1 MTQDRCLCFPLHD
14 HVRSD
19 MVALKVPPGSLTGWR
34 IKIFLNNVGR
44 ILLFAV
50 LNRYLTVKSEQ
61 GQYWRNEPR
70 NLAGSWR
77 CGFLLTVC
85 EIFGLASWVFS
96 GLVMDAAAGRL
107 LWDILFG
114 WSLSIHVHSCTISL
128 VYNIICWIFLVG
140 SIAKMEISFRNN
152 STLRFL
158 FTSYVL
164 LLQSYSFFLL
174 RGNTCL
180 LGCLL
185 YMYLFILSMELQLQ
199 LEAIERKRVF
209 TALVTTFVIL
219 QFASSPFESCGGI
232 GASILRYICRY
243 VQRVHLRL
251 CSFASS

>member
-1 MTQDRCLCFPLHD
+1 MTQDRCLCFPL

-50 LNRYLTVKSEQ
+50 LHRYLTVKSEQ

-164 LLQSYSFFLL
+164 LLQSYSFFFFASREHLL
-174 RGNTCL
+174 AWMSSLHVLIYFYQWSYNCSWKRLKGSVCL
-180 LGCLL
+180 LL
-185 YMYLFILSMELQLQ
+185 
-199 LEAIERKRVF
+199 
-209 TALVTTFVIL
+209 
-219 QFASSPFESCGGI
+219 
-232 GASILRYICRY
+232 
-243 VQRVHLRL
+243 
-251 CSFASS
+251 

>member
-1 MTQDRCLCFPLHD
+1 MTQDRCLCFPL

-34 IKIFLNNVGR
+34 IKIFLNNGGEM
-44 ILLFAV
+44 LLFTFWHRS
-50 LNRYLTVKSEQ
+50 LIVKSEQ

-152 STLRFL
+152 STLRFFL

-164 LLQSYSFFLL
+164 LLQSYSIFFALREHLL
-174 RGNTCL
+174 AWMSSLHVLIYFYQWSYNCSWKRLKGSVCL
-180 LGCLL
+180 LL
-185 YMYLFILSMELQLQ
+185 
-199 LEAIERKRVF
+199 
-209 TALVTTFVIL
+209 
-219 QFASSPFESCGGI
+219 
-232 GASILRYICRY
+232 
-243 VQRVHLRL
+243 
-251 CSFASS
+251 

>member
-1 MTQDRCLCFPLHD
+1 MTQDCCLCFPL

-19 MVALKVPPGSLTGWR
+19 MVAIKVPPGSLTGWR

-50 LNRYLTVKSEQ
+50 LHRYLTVKSEQ

-164 LLQSYSFFLL
+164 LLQSYSFFFCFEGTLACL
-174 RGNTCL
+174 DVFFTCT
-180 LGCLL
+180 
-185 YMYLFILSMELQLQ
+185 YLFLSMELQLQ